1 MRFAKQKNIENLLAF
16 GILLVLG
23 AVMIYP
29 LLWLFGSAF
38 KLNEDIFAGISIFPT
53 KVTLSGFVNGWRG
66 SGQYTYGN
74 FFLNTFSMVLPT
86 VVGTVVS
93 SFLVAYG
100 FARFNFRFKKILFMI
115 MLATLMLPNELII
128 IPRYIM
134 FNKFGW
140 LNSYLP
146 IVMPAMFATYPFFVF
161 MIVQF
166 LRGIPKELDES
177 AVIDGC
183 NSFVILVRILLPLS
197 KPVIFSATIFQFVW
211 RWNDFFNPLIFID
224 SVSKYPLSLALRMSI
239 DVTDMINWNNIMA
252 MSILSIL
259 PPMLLYFFAQ
269 KYFVEGIATTGLK
282 G

>member
-1 MRFAKQKNIENLLAF
+1 MSKLKYRDAEALASF
-16 GILLVLG
+16 TILVVLG
-23 AVMIYP
+23 FVMTYP
-29 LLWLFGSAF
+29 LLWLLGSAF
-38 KLNEDIFAGISIFPT
+38 KVNEDIFAGVSVLPT
-53 KVTLSGFVNGWRG
+53 SFTLSGFVNGWKG
-66 SGQYTYGN
+66 TGQYTYTS
-74 FFLNTFSMVLPT
+74 FFLNTFWMTIPT

-100 FARFNFRFKKILFMI
+100 FARFEFRFKKFLFML

-134 FNKFGW
+134 FNNFGW
-140 LNSYLP
+140 LNSYMP
-146 IVMPAMFATYPFFVF
+146 IIVPAAFATYPFFIF

-166 LRGIPKELDES
+166 LRGIPRELDES

-183 NSFVILVRILLPLS
+183 NSFFILTKILVPLS
-197 KPVIFSATIFQFVW
+197 KPVVFSAMIFQFVW

-224 SVSKYPLSLALRMSI
+224 SVQKYPLSLALRMAI

-259 PPMLLYFFAQ
+259 PPTLLFFFSQ

>member
-1 MRFAKQKNIENLLAF
+1 MKRLRHRDVETLASF
-16 GILLVLG
+16 TILLVLG
-23 AVMIYP
+23 LVMTYP

-38 KLNEDIFAGISIFPT
+38 KVNEDIFAGVSIFPT
-53 KVTLSGFVNGWRG
+53 QFTFDGFIHGWKG
-66 SGQYTYGN
+66 TGQYTYAT
-74 FFLNTFSMVLPT
+74 FFLNTFWMTVPT
-86 VVGTVVS
+86 VIGTVVS

-100 FARFNFRFKKILFMI
+100 FARFEFRFKKFLFML

-134 FNKFGW
+134 FNNFGW

-146 IVMPAMFATYPFFVF
+146 IIVPAAFATYPFFIF
-161 MIVQF
+161 MIIQF
-166 LRGIPKELDES
+166 LRGIPRELDES

-183 NSFVILVRILLPLS
+183 NSFVILTKILVPLS
-197 KPVIFSATIFQFVW
+197 KPVVFSAMIFQFVW

-224 SVSKYPLSLALRMSI
+224 SVQKYPLSLALRMAI

-259 PPMLLYFFAQ
+259 PPTLIFFFSQ